1 MTAYT
6 WIVFDAD
13 GTLFDF
19 EHAEQSA
26 LARTLGHFGIRLTPE
41 IHLVYDRISAEL
53 WARFEAGDIDS
64 QRLRVERF
72 ELLIDRC
79 GLDARPAD
87 VSDHYI
93 ESLGSENR
101 LLSTAQ
107 AVVERLAVDFRL
119 LLATNGIADVQR
131 RRFECSSIR
140 PCFDDIV
147 ISDEIGA
154 AKPDPEFFD
163 QVFARTGQP
172 GPDRGPDG
180 GRRPEFRYRRR
191 GRLRHRYLLVQSRSS
206 PRRVTASADVR
217 DQPAVRSSAD
227 RTDHRPDVG
236 SQTLNVK
243 R

>member
-163 QVFARTGQP
+163 QVFARMGNPARTEVLMVGDGLSSDIAGGAGYGIDTCWFNP
-172 GPDRGPDG
+172 G
-180 GRRPEFRYRRR
+180 
-191 GRLRHRYLLVQSRSS
+191 HLL
-206 PRRVTASADVR
+206 D
-217 DQPAVRSSAD
+217 
-227 RTDHRPDVG
+227 G
-236 SQTLNVK
+236 SQPRPTYEISRLSDLLPIVLTTAPMSGV
-243 R
+243 RR